1 MLSVKGVKLTTSKI
15 NRALKITTK
24 NTTKNIQGKGAGV
37 TPYNTAANNLLKQGF
52 LKTTDPTKKKIT
64 GKKISPQ
71 SGKGK
76 TPAVQTAASA
86 LTQIKDRFAALKNV
100 RAQLA
105 SMKQLYAKHNEL
117 MEELM
122 PLFIETT
129 ADEFIIK
136 REIKIGSKKYRFT
149 PFFYDEKKSHVVAK
163 VWKSTA
169 FESGA
174 IE

>member
-1 MLSVKGVKLTTSKI
+1 M
-15 NRALKITTK
+15 
-24 NTTKNIQGKGAGV
+24 NI
-37 TPYNTAANNLLKQGF
+37 
-52 LKTTDPTKKKIT
+52 KKKIT
-64 GKKISPQ
+64 SKNKIKVQ
-71 SGKGK
+71 SGKK
-76 TPAVQTAASA
+76 KKATTVQTATSA
-86 LTQIKDRFAALKNV
+86 LTQIKDRFAALKKV

-105 SMKQLYAKHNEL
+105 SVKQLYIKHNEL

-136 REIKIGSKKYRFT
+136 REIKIGTRKYRFT
-149 PFFYDEKKSHVVAK
+149 PFFYDEKKGTIVPK

-169 FESGA
+169 FESGS